1 MRHNQEI
8 TVRVVEGCLVHGGVG
23 GVHVNGEALF
33 HGGVASAH
41 NRNQA
46 LDEGLFC
53 ALFEGRDGA
62 PAQLVGSGLQVLVVE
77 VAGDYVGVEGEG
89 F

>member
-1 MRHNQEI
+1 
-8 TVRVVEGCLVHGGVG
+8 VHGGVG
-23 GVHVNGEALF
+23 GVHVDREALF

-41 NRNQA
+41 EGCKA

-53 ALFEGRDGA
+53 ALFEGWDGA